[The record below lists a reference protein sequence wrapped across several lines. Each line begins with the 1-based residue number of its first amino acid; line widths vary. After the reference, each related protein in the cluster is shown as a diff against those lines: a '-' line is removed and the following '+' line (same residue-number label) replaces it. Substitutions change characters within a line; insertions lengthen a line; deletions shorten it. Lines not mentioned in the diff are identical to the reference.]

1 MAANAA
7 KLIGLFSLVAAALL
21 AFVGL
26 AALDRGG
33 VFFLVYGAS
42 ALVTGVF
49 MFCISAI
56 VENTAR
62 SAAAQE
68 RLAEK
73 MGK

>member
-1 MAANAA
+1 MVANAA
-7 KLIGLFSLVAAALL
+7 KLIGLFSLVAAAFL
-21 AFVGL
+21 AVVGF

-33 VFFLVYGAS
+33 VFFLVYAAS
-42 ALVTGVF
+42 ALVTGVL
-49 MFCISAI
+49 MFCISSI

-73 MGK
+73 LGK